1 MAEAPVVAS
10 TGAAEWGTT
19 AGLPVPEAPSG
30 LDSPESVPAGY
41 EAGNTIT
48 ALVEKAPV
56 ARVVDQLTAA
66 VDVFLHRVGNWL
78 AEFPANPLT
87 GFLEGALLLV
97 RRTLFNQGPDV
108 TPVQEMTTS
117 GLVQGSIG
125 AVDPDADP
133 LRYEVVVGPEF
144 GSVTVDEYGDYF
156 YVPGADYA
164 GTDSFVV
171 EVSTERAGVNILD
184 PFGAGSRAVTV
195 LVGAGAPTNP
205 FEGQER
211 DPIPATL
218 FLGGAAGSFTLT
230 RKPGMAGALGQFDAS
245 VTLDVSS
252 DTPLVVLD
260 AEGRGGDDEITVGE
274 ILASPG
280 AESLWDEF
288 EAADYNG
295 VMAGLD
301 FSQDGED
308 YTLILTDVQPGQNS
322 DSQYVLTGS
331 LALNPSWDL
340 VGSAFQPGF
349 ETFLAT
355 YTKGAGSLTGTFAD
369 ADFYV
374 DSYAPTTYANQLVG
388 TDPGIPA
395 LTYLAA
401 EPSTPAAS
409 SGVIDGDGLGA
420 AITASLDFGAGF
432 VMGLETGQVWQW
444 TGSQWAELKSKGW
457 KSPVT
462 NIEDFGDGF
471 VVGLE
476 NGSVQQWSARGWNE
490 LQCGYCSTEWNSPVT
505 AFVALEDDKNKDIGL
520 VVALKDGS
528 LYHHEVG
535 RGNGDWTK
543 LPDYAFGGG
552 ISAMIPF
559 QGGVAVGRTNGT
571 VQVYN
576 NTRCATCWSEQS
588 PQPYPGSSQTPDSFG
603 DDARVNVLLEYR
615 GGLVAGLNNGS
626 VQQWTGSEWKE
637 LQGRG
642 WGSAVWKM
650 VGYQEGFVVGLRD
663 SALEYYTGT
672 EWIELHDG
680 GWSSPLEAMIS
691 YRTGIVAGLNNG
703 TVQLWAPPVPV
714 GADPAGVAFGPN
726 GPLAYVANTGSNSVS
741 VIDTATRTVT
751 STIEVGSNP
760 SGVVVG
766 DASYWSSPALFVA
779 NTGSNT
785 VSVIDTATQQVT
797 KTVQVGERP
806 VGIAISERG
815 ATPVVYVANEGSDSV
830 TRYDTLSGATTS
842 IAVGKN
848 PTAVTVAP
856 NGETAYVTNLG
867 SASISV
873 IDLLSDTVTSTI
885 ENVGPVPL
893 GVAFSPDGARAYV
906 THLAAGGSGT
916 SLSVIDTATRTV
928 TATLTGIGTGIG
940 PSARGLPAVGP
951 KGTRLYVTNAPE
963 KKVTVLDIGKLDA
976 VEGVVKLADS
986 GVALTSVDVAGD
998 PAGIAVSPDGGYIYV
1013 TKKGAAGTVSVID
1026 TDTYVDLTEGVGANG
1041 VRELQGFGWNSP
1053 VSVIDE
1059 SGNSFVVG
1067 LQSGM
1072 VQQWAE
1078 PGWTEIKGVSEKF
1091 GTEKLKEAVT
1101 FVRGDGEALSA
1112 DDPIFSEARYLPAC
1126 KIRDACD
1133 GSFYPLT
1140 LNYLNPPK
1148 SLAGKNFAVPNGPS
1162 LDLSLDVG
1170 AAIYGYAYVP
1180 GGVWKKLNT
1189 KKYSTAFLVALP
1201 AGPSAKL
1208 NLAGNDGLLSIPETD
1223 LVSGTPF
1230 YQAGAYGTIQVDA
1243 AVTAGLEVNLELGD
1257 TSVSTDTLSARAY
1270 YVPGFIL
1277 TLNTASQGGLGFYYD
1292 AYPDVDFTEFVDYFS
1307 NVVGVTVKPTVTPSI
1322 TGRYGLVAKKDW
1334 PIIGGLSVAEINLG
1348 YQNPVSVT
1356 LTLAKDTDPSL
1367 VLDSSG
1373 TLTYGAGILGALTS
1387 ALTFDGEQEIYSVS
1401 TDNLLSPSSV

>member
-1 MAEAPVVAS
+1 MS
-10 TGAAEWGTT
+10 TGAAERGAT
-19 AGLPVPEAPSG
+19 AGLPVPEVPLG
-30 LDSPESVPAGY
+30 LDSPESAPAGY
-41 EAGNTIT
+41 EVGNTLT
-48 ALVEKAPV
+48 ALVKKAP
-56 ARVVDQLTAA
+56 AAQVVDQLTAV
-66 VDVFLHRVGNWL
+66 VDRFLQRVGNWL
-78 AEFPANPLT
+78 AGFPANPLT
-87 GFLEGALLLV
+87 GFLEGALLLL
-97 RRTLFNQGPDV
+97 RRTLFNQDPDV

-117 GLVQGSIG
+117 GLIQGSIG

-133 LRYEVVVGPEF
+133 LRYEVVVGPEL

-164 GTDSFVV
+164 GADSFVV
-171 EVSTERAGVNILD
+171 EVSTKRAGINVLD

-205 FEGQER
+205 FEGEER

-230 RKPGMAGALGQFDAS
+230 RKPGLAGALGQFGAS

-252 DTPLVVLD
+252 DTPLAVLD

-274 ILASPG
+274 ILVLPG
-280 AESLWDEF
+280 VESLWDEF
-288 EAADYNG
+288 EAADYDG
-295 VMAGLD
+295 VMLGVD

-322 DSQYVLTGS
+322 DGQYVLTGS
-331 LALNPSWDL
+331 LALNPPWDL

-349 ETFLAT
+349 ETFLAS

-409 SGVIDGDGLGA
+409 SGVIDPDGLGA

-444 TGSQWAELKSKGW
+444 TGTQWTELKSEGW

-462 NIEDFGDGF
+462 SIEDFGDGF

-476 NGSVQQWSARGWNE
+476 NGSVQQWSARRWNE

-505 AFVALEDDKNKDIGL
+505 AFVALEDDTNKDIGL

-528 LYHHEVG
+528 LYHHEVD
-535 RGNGDWTK
+535 NGDWTK
-543 LPDYAFGGG
+543 LPDYDLGGG

-571 VQVYN
+571 VQFYN
-576 NTRCATCWSEQS
+576 NTRCPTCWSEKS
-588 PQPYPGSSQTPDSFG
+588 PQSYPGSSQ
-603 DDARVNVLLEYR
+603 VNVLLEYR
-615 GGLVAGLNNGS
+615 GGLVAGLNDGS

-637 LQGRG
+637 LQDTG

-650 VGYQEGFVVGLRD
+650 VGYQDGFVVGLRD

-680 GWSSPLEAMIS
+680 SWSSPLEAMIS

-726 GPLAYVANTGSNSVS
+726 GPLAYVANTGSDTVS

-751 STIEVGSNP
+751 GTIEVGVGSNP
-760 SGVVVG
+760 IGVVVG

-779 NTGSNT
+779 NSGSNT
-785 VSVIDTATQQVT
+785 VSVIDTATQKVT

-806 VGIAISERG
+806 AGIAISERG
-815 ATPVVYVANEGSDSV
+815 GTPVVYVANEGSNSV
-830 TRYDTLSGATTS
+830 TRYDTLSGATKT
-842 IAVGKN
+842 IAVGEN

-867 SASISV
+867 SASLSV

-885 ENVGPVPL
+885 ENVGPAPL

-906 THLAAGGSGT
+906 THLNPGGSGT
-916 SLSVIDTATRTV
+916 SLSVIDTATRKV

-940 PSARGLPAVGP
+940 PSALGLPAVGP
-951 KGTRLYVTNAPE
+951 KGTRLYITNAFG
-963 KKVTVLDIGKLDA
+963 KKVTVLDVGKLDA
-976 VEGVVKLADS
+976 VGGVVKLADS
-986 GVALTSVDVAGD
+986 GVALTSVDVAGE
-998 PAGIAVSPDGGYIYV
+998 PAGIAVSPDGGYVYV

-1041 VRELQGFGWNSP
+1041 VRELKGFGWNSP

-1078 PGWTEIKGVSEKF
+1078 PGWTELKGASEKF

-1101 FVRGDGEALSA
+1101 FVRGGGEALSA

-1148 SLAGKNFAVPNGPS
+1148 SLAGKSFPVPNGPS

-1201 AGPSAKL
+1201 AGPSTKL
-1208 NLAGNDGLLSIPETD
+1208 NLAGNDGLLSIPETE

-1230 YQAGAYGTIQVDA
+1230 YQATAYGTIQVDA

-1307 NVVGVTVKPTVTPSI
+1307 NVVGVSVKPTVTPSI

-1334 PIIGGLSVAEINLG
+1334 PIIGGLSVAEINLS

-1387 ALTFDGEQEIYSVS
+1387 ALTFNGEQEIYSVS